1 MSLAALD
8 AKLEQLRSH
17 YTPSKS
23 DDRKSYM
30 PRGGAMGGAMG
41 GSSMGGMPMGG
52 SMNLG
57 SSMRRRLDPDQVKTF
72 SKIESSSSTAH
83 ALSRP
88 QETRRIERV
97 HGESF

>member
-30 PRGGAMGGAMG
+30 PRAGAMMG
-41 GSSMGGMPMGG
+41 GSMGGSMGGMPMGG
-52 SMNLG
+52 SMG
-57 SSMRRRLDPDQVKTF
+57 SSMRRRLDPDQVKTV
-72 SKIESSSSTAH
+72 SMKKSSLAAAQPTH
-83 ALSRP
+83 CHIP

>member
-17 YTPSKS
+17 YTPSQS

-30 PRGGAMGGAMG
+30 PRGGAMGGSMGGSMMG

-72 SKIESSSSTAH
+72 SMKKSSLAATQPMH
-83 ALSRP
+83 YHVLRK
-88 QETRRIERV
+88 
-97 HGESF
+97 HGE

>member
-23 DDRKSYM
+23 DDRKSYT
-30 PRGGAMGGAMG
+30 PRGVAMGGSMMG

-72 SKIESSSSTAH
+72 SMKKSSLAAAH
-83 ALSRP
+83 HMHYH
-88 QETRRIERV
+88 V
-97 HGESF
+97 FGKHGE